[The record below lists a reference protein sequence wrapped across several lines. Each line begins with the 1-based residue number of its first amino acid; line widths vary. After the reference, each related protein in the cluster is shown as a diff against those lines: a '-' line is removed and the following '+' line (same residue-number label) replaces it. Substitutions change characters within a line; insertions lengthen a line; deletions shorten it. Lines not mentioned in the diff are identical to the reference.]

1 MTKKIL
7 SLPSI
12 TMPLLIA
19 GITFL
24 ACQKKLPMPINEP
37 PVAIAGKDTTIILPI
52 DSVTLDGRAS
62 YDPDGTLKQYRWSK
76 ISGPALFQI
85 IQPESAR
92 ATITKLTNG
101 IYQLELKVTDEGA
114 LFASDTVTI
123 TVYSPSPGNHAPL
136 ANAGQDLTIVLP
148 ANTVMLD
155 GSGSRDDDN
164 NIITFDWSKISG
176 PSSFQIT
183 NPESAQTLASSLV
196 EGIYH
201 FELKIADAGGLV
213 SRDTMEVTVHR
224 GDISVQC
231 ELGKPI
237 VDARLVKIGSL
248 NAGRIGLVSATAGSK
263 IVFAGGMAVG
273 SYSSRVDI
281 YDTITKA
288 WTTAELTKPER
299 QGMAV
304 AAVGNKILFAGGGD
318 NDWGETTS
326 RVDIYDVSNNSWSI
340 AELSKDREYLAAATI
355 GNKVFFA
362 GGTSWET
369 SASGY
374 STWVTSNIV
383 DIYDD
388 ITGSWTTAGLS
399 ERRSNLTATTAGN
412 KIYFAGG
419 YAGPNQI
426 TNISPVIDVFDA
438 TTNSWSVSYLEQ
450 AKALHASVALGDK
463 IFWCAGIFNF
473 FDRTLYPSNSVEIRD
488 LNSGVSSHVC
498 IIPKINPNAVSTK
511 DRVIF
516 FPGNLENGIYSGNEF
531 DIYDPTSD
539 QWSIGRISKE
549 IYGATVI
556 SVNNTIY
563 IAGGTNKATGP
574 YFTEVW
580 KLEF

>member
-1 MTKKIL
+1 M
-7 SLPSI
+7 
-12 TMPLLIA
+12 
-19 GITFL
+19 
-24 ACQKKLPMPINEP
+24 NEP
-37 PVAIAGKDTTIILPI
+37 PVANAGRDTTIILPT
-52 DSVTLDGRAS
+52 DSSTIDGRAS
-62 YDPDGTLKQYRWSK
+62 YDPDGTIKEYRWSK
-76 ISGPALFQI
+76 ISGPASFVLFQ
-85 IQPESAR
+85 QEPGK
-92 ATITKLTNG
+92 ATIKKLTTG
-101 IYQLELKVTDEGA
+101 IYQFELRVTDDGS
-114 LFASDTVTI
+114 LFASDTMTI
-123 TVYSPSPGNHAPL
+123 TVQNTMPNNYAPM

-155 GSGSRDDDN
+155 GSRSLDPDN
-164 NIITFDWSKISG
+164 NISTYTWSKISG
-176 PSSFQIT
+176 PASFQIT

-196 EGIYH
+196 EGLYQ

-213 SRDTMEVTVHR
+213 SRDTMEVTVHLA
-224 GDISVQC
+224 DISVQC
-231 ELGKPI
+231 ALGRPI

-248 NAGRIGLVSATAGSK
+248 SAGRIALVSATSGSK
-263 IVFAGGMAVG
+263 IVFAGGMEVG

-281 YDTITKA
+281 YDTIAKA

-304 AAVGNKILFAGGGD
+304 AGVGNKILFAGGGD

-340 AELSKDREYLAAATI
+340 AELSKGREYLAAATI
-355 GNKVFFA
+355 GNKVFLA

-374 STWVTSNIV
+374 STWVTSNVV
-383 DIYDD
+383 DIYDN
-388 ITGSWTTAGLS
+388 ITGSWTTASLS

-419 YAGPNQI
+419 YAGPMV

-438 TTNSWSVSYLEQ
+438 STNSWSVSFLQQ
-450 AKALHASVALGDK
+450 AKASHASVVVGDK
-463 IFWCAGIFNF
+463 IFWGAGIFNY
-473 FDRTLYPSNSVEIRD
+473 FDPTFYPSNSVEIRD

-498 IIPKINPNAVSTK
+498 VIPKINPNAVSTK

-516 FPGNLENGIYSGNEF
+516 FPGNFENGVYSGNEF

-549 IYGATVI
+549 IYDATVI
-556 SVNNTIY
+556 SLNNSIY
-563 IAGGTNKATGP
+563 IAGGRNTPNGP